1 MHRIDTSGNVNNR
14 FSEGNPQAG
23 QMATRLSAEW
33 FNDVQENLLEVLE
46 QAGIAPVK
54 GAENQLYLAIVALIA
69 AGGGGG
75 GGGGDDVPLT
85 RLVNA
90 AGLATGGGA
99 LNNDITI
106 TVAKALTA
114 DIIAGLDDTK
124 AITSLG
130 LAAAYAGTFSG
141 TGYAKLPGGLIF
153 QWGAGTAA
161 ANATTIFTLPLTF
174 PNACH
179 FAAVEGGS
187 NDLNAQDNN
196 PFVAGR
202 GTGSIS
208 VFSARDAGTTVNWMA
223 LGN

>member
-14 FSEGNPQAG
+14 FSNGNPQAG
-23 QMATRLSAEW
+23 QLATLVSAEW
-33 FNDVQENLLEVLE
+33 LNDVQENMLEVLE
-46 QAGIAPVK
+46 QAAIAPVK

-75 GGGGDDVPLT
+75 GGGGSVPIT

-90 AGLATGGGA
+90 AGIATGGGA

-114 DIIAGLDDTK
+114 DILAGTDDVK

-130 LAAAYAGTFSG
+130 LAAAFAGTFSG

-161 ANATTIFTLPLTF
+161 GNATTIFTLPLTF
-174 PNACH
+174 PNACL

-187 NDLNAQDNN
+187 TDLNAQDNN